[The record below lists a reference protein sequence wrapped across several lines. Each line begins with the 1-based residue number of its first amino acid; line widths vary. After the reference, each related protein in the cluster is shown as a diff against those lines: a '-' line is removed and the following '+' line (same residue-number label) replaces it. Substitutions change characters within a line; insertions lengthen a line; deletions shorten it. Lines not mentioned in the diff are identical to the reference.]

1 MKLSKSLAITIGLSL
16 PAIVSAAPAAAAVVH
31 VVKSPTCGC
40 CAKWVEHLQ
49 KAGLIVKVQHGDPYA
64 EATRLGVP
72 DDLRS
77 CHTATVGRYA
87 LEGHVPAEDIA
98 RLLREKPVA
107 AGLTVAGMPAG
118 APGMEHGGNKQPYRT
133 ILFDRTGQTRV
144 FASH

>member
-1 MKLSKSLAITIGLSL
+1 MRRAYNRCGLWSCCYSL
-16 PAIVSAAPAAAAVVH
+16 PLGPLLAALALLASGRKPFAALLVSMTIIAFLRG
-31 VVKSPTCGC
+31 SRM
-40 CAKWVEHLQ
+40 
-49 KAGLIVKVQHGDPYA
+49 QHGGPYA

-118 APGMEHGGNKQPYRT
+118 APGMEHGGNKQPYHT